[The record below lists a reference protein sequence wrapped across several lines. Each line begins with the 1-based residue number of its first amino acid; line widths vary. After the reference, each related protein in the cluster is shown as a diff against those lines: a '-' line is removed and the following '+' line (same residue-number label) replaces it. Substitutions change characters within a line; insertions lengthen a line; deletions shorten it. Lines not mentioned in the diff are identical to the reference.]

1 MAQEECEV
9 EHQAGEH
16 SLVWDRNLL
25 TTFAARVNLREHQ
38 AGGYPPVWDRSLPT
52 TFAAPRNSLLRDV
65 CWLMVLEMGCI
76 D

>member
-25 TTFAARVNLREHQ
+25 TTFAVHANLREHQ
-38 AGGYPPVWDRSLPT
+38 VGEHSLVWDREST
-52 TFAAPRNSLLRDV
+52 DDLR
-65 CWLMVLEMGCI
+65 GTRKSA
-76 D
+76 